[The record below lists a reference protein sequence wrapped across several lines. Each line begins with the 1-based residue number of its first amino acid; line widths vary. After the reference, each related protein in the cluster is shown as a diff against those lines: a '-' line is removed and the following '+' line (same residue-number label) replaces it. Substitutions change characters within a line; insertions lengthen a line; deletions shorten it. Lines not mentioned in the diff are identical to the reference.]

1 MRRVV
6 AALLVILLAT
16 PALPAW
22 AQEVSPALLAAARQ
36 AYQQGQQ
43 KQPEILAPVQ
53 AQSQV
58 APASEADWNSLRQ
71 LLVGERIA
79 VKTKDNITHTGD
91 FVAYSDEA
99 ISLREGKR
107 EVAYRREEVLG
118 VSLLG
123 ARKRSKWALIGFL
136 VGFGVGAG
144 VGALFVAR
152 LDVGTQT
159 VVAGGASL
167 GGIGAGVGAGVARRS
182 QTVVY
187 RAGP

>member
-22 AQEVSPALLAAARQ
+22 AQEVSPALLRAARE
-36 AYQQGQQ
+36 AYQQEQQ
-43 KQPEILAPVQ
+43 KQSEMLAPAL
-53 AQSQV
+53 AQPQ
-58 APASEADWNSLRQ
+58 APAPSESDWNNLRQ
-71 LLVGERIA
+71 LRVGERIA

-167 GGIGAGVGAGVARRS
+167 GGIGAGLGAARAPRF
-182 QTVVY
+182 QTLIY